1 MKAHAWIL
9 ILAALGSVARADGT
23 GPVAPTAGPTAETLA
38 GEDRAAPTAQPTPA
52 GDESGPVSATRA
64 AQAASAF
71 SLPAFVVTGSGER
84 KALASRDDRDQS
96 LDTSGGLKTS
106 PSEQGQGK
114 DQREAQASRE
124 LPQANTYTARAGYGQ
139 LRLAY
144 GLADT
149 FRAEALAGGG
159 SGPWFGWLQGQGDF
173 SDGGPASPRART
185 LDQSRDAGMDLHGGW
200 RPSDSQA
207 LELGLQGDWRA
218 ARWTDAALPEPWL
231 DRSRG
236 SADLDWMGQALGA
249 DWRATLADDQASLR
263 VPGLG
268 QAWAEQEQGFG
279 LAWSKAVSGHTGSTL
294 LEAGLDASS
303 LRLQALSSD
312 RDLWQGRAWLQSRFE
327 AWSGSRLGL
336 GLQLDLVGGDAQSM
350 LLGPRLNFE
359 QRLWRGLGLHAAFG
373 TGLTVSRLSAL
384 GSVQGRNLEPAAGP
398 GQDPDA
404 FDQDPRVPS
413 LGLDPQRTVAD
424 ATAGLAWEAWPG
436 LTLDLGGFL
445 REDES
450 AFLPDDPGRV
460 GLWTDSLVGGLDVEG
475 LRLKQRWEHDGWW
488 QRLDVQWQQAQLVDR
503 PGWTPTLMPAF
514 SGRLGL
520 GGSLGPW
527 KAELSLAML
536 GPRAAY
542 LQGGPGMA
550 ASWDLGARLT
560 RELSDWLSAFVEGR
574 NLLGSPVQTYPDYPD
589 PAPYAGLGVELRF

>member
-1 MKAHAWIL
+1 
-9 ILAALGSVARADGT
+9 
-23 GPVAPTAGPTAETLA
+23 APTETLA

-84 KALASRDDRDQS
+84 KALASRDDRDQG
-96 LDTSGGLKTS
+96 LDTSGGLKAS
-106 PSEQGQGK
+106 PGEQGQGK

-124 LPQANTYTARAGYGQ
+124 LPQASTYTARPEYGQ
-139 LRLAY
+139 LSLAY

-149 FRAEALAGGG
+149 FRAEALAGGN

-173 SDGGPASPRART
+173 SDGGPASAKART
-185 LDQSRDAGMDLHGGW
+185 LDQRRDAGLALHAGW
-200 RPSDSQA
+200 RPSDGQA
-207 LELGLQGDWRA
+207 VELALQGDWRA
-218 ARWTDAALPEPWL
+218 ARWTDSALPQPWL
-231 DRSRG
+231 DRGRG
-236 SADLDWMGQALGA
+236 AADLDWMGQALGA
-249 DWRATLADDQASLR
+249 DWRATLADGQASLR

-268 QAWAEQEQGFG
+268 QAWSEQEEG
-279 LAWSKAVSGHTGSTL
+279 LGLNVAKAVNGHTGSTV
-294 LEAGLDASS
+294 LEGGLDLSS
-303 LRLQALSSD
+303 LRLQAQSSAA
-312 RDLWQGRAWLQSRFE
+312 DLWQGRAWLQSRFE

-350 LLGPRLNFE
+350 LLGPRLNFD
-359 QRLWRGLGLHAAFG
+359 QRLWRGLGLHAAFS

-384 GSVQGRNLEPAAGP
+384 GSVQGQDLEPAACP
-398 GQDPDA
+398 GQDPDT
-404 FDQDPRVPS
+404 FDQDPRVPT

-460 GLWTDSLVGGLDVEG
+460 GLWTDNLVGALHAQG
-475 LRLKQRWEHDGWW
+475 LRLKQRWEHGGWR
-488 QRLDVQWQQAQLVDR
+488 QRLEIQWQQTQLVDR
-503 PGWTPTLMPAF
+503 PGWTATLMPDF
-514 SGRLGL
+514 SGVLGL
-520 GGSLGPW
+520 GYGQGPW
-527 KAELSLAML
+527 SGEVTLAML

-542 LQGGPGMA
+542 LQGGPGLA
-550 ASWDLGARLT
+550 SSWDLGARLS
-560 RELSDWLSAFVEGR
+560 RELNGWLSAFVEGR
-574 NLLGSPVQTYPDYPD
+574 NLLGSPVQAYPDYPD
-589 PAPYAGLGVELRF
+589 PSPYAGLGVTLRF